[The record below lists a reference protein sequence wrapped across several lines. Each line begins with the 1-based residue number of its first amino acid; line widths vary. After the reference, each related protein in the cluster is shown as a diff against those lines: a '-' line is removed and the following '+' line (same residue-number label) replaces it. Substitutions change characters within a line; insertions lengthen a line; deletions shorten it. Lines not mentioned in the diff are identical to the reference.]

1 MHQFK
6 IQDREYPCPI
16 RLALSVVGGKWKSL
30 IIHILLQSK
39 EPLRYGELRREIAKL
54 SDEATD
60 RMIIQSLKELE
71 ADNMITR
78 KAYPVLPP
86 KVEYSLTPSG
96 ERLQPIIDALGQF
109 GFTYIMKK

>member
-30 IIHILLQSK
+30 IVHILLQTK
-39 EPLRYGELRREIAKL
+39 KPLRYGELRREIEKL
-54 SDEATD
+54 SDDATD
-60 RMIIQSLKELE
+60 RMIIQALKELE
-71 ADNMITR
+71 ADEMIIR

-86 KVEYSLTPSG
+86 KVEYSLTSSG
-96 ERLQPIIDALGQF
+96 KRLKPIIDALGQF
-109 GFTYIMKK
+109 GFLYVVK